1 MSALGPSI
9 TRTHPSTRRL
19 NSRVDVVPR
28 QRVPTRPRVPRPNTR
43 RAPPS
48 SSATLTPHPSHA
60 YRSNRSLSRAIGA
73 RSLVPRHSLRPFTRG
88 ASQGGDALGR
98 GFGAP
103 APSRRG
109 LLVRARYGKG
119 GRQDVDAIIKERDD
133 ARAQLSVAQQAL
145 KTANDRLGAVESG
158 DGDRARLQ
166 QELDRAVD
174 QLHDA
179 QRDADDARRQARE
192 AEELFAAAA
201 DERAAKVKELVQEID
216 HWHDAAETAQR
227 MEAEARS
234 ELEEARNRVRELE
247 SRSGDMESQRNQA
260 GEQQAEMS
268 RRAEDAE
275 RRLRE
280 SEKRTE
286 DALHWVEE
294 KEQEANRLRGE
305 LEGLKTALEATR
317 KSAGSKEGEVAELRR
332 QADEAKAAA
341 FKAEQSLRDAAKL
354 TGEISKFKP

>member
-9 TRTHPSTRRL
+9 TRRSVDATFEPPSRCGAL
-19 NSRVDVVPR
+19 SVSASPPAH
-28 QRVPTRPRVPRPNTR
+28 VPTLQHPPRASVSVRDADLASLTRVSIQSQPLARHRRQEPGPAPLAPPVHHGRLPEGRRPRTRLRGARPVAA
-43 RAPPS
+43 RAP
-48 SSATLTPHPSHA
+48 
-60 YRSNRSLSRAIGA
+60 R
-73 RSLVPRHSLRPFTRG
+73 
-88 ASQGGDALGR
+88 
-98 GFGAP
+98 
-103 APSRRG
+103 
-109 LLVRARYGKG
+109 RARYGKG

-234 ELEEARNRVRELE
+234 ELEEARNRVRDLE
-247 SRSGDMESQRNQA
+247 SRSGRWRANGIRPGS
-260 GEQQAEMS
+260 S
-268 RRAEDAE
+268 RR
-275 RRLRE
+275 R
-280 SEKRTE
+280 
-286 DALHWVEE
+286 
-294 KEQEANRLRGE
+294 
-305 LEGLKTALEATR
+305 
-317 KSAGSKEGEVAELRR
+317 
-332 QADEAKAAA
+332 
-341 FKAEQSLRDAAKL
+341 
-354 TGEISKFKP
+354 